1 MCCFCQPL
9 SAFPQYDK
17 VAIYLIEFKF
27 ETKLKIIIMDSV
39 NIKELNDRIQRESS
53 FVDILSM
60 EMNKVIVGQKQL
72 VENLLIGLLANGHI
86 LLEGVP
92 GLAKTLAINTLASAV
107 GGKFS
112 RIQFTPDLLP
122 ADVLGTM
129 IYSQKSEQFQIR
141 RGPVFA
147 NFVLADE
154 INRSPAKVQSALLE
168 AMQERQV
175 TIGDETF
182 RLPEPFLVMA
192 TQNPIEQ
199 EGTYPLPE
207 AQLDRF
213 MLKVVVSYP
222 KKEEEKLIL
231 RMNNSGEFPKA
242 SQVLQP
248 EDIIRARE
256 IVREV
261 YMDEKI
267 ERYIVDLVY
276 ATRTPAEYG
285 LADLSGLIAYGASP
299 RASISLAA
307 ASKAFAFIKR
317 RGYVIPED
325 VRAVCH
331 EVLRHRIGLTYEAE
345 AENVTTD
352 AIIDKIVNFVEVP

>member
-1 MCCFCQPL
+1 
-9 SAFPQYDK
+9 
-17 VAIYLIEFKF
+17 
-27 ETKLKIIIMDSV
+27 MDNI
-39 NIKELNDRIQRESS
+39 NIKELNDRIQQESS
-53 FVDILSM
+53 FVDILTM

-92 GLAKTLAINTLASAV
+92 GLAKTLAINTMASAIDA
-107 GGKFS
+107 KFS

-122 ADVLGTM
+122 ADVIGTL

-141 RGPVFA
+141 KGPVFA

-192 TQNPIEQ
+192 TQN
-199 EGTYPLPE
+199 
-207 AQLDRF
+207 

-222 KKEEEKLIL
+222 KKEEEKLIV
-231 RMNNSGEFPKA
+231 RMNNSGTFPKA
-242 SQVLQP
+242 SPVLKP
-248 EDIIRARE
+248 EDIIKARE
-256 IVREV
+256 VVRDV

-276 ATRTPAEYG
+276 ATRTPADYG
-285 LADLSGLIAYGASP
+285 LGKLSDLIAYGGSP
-299 RASISLAA
+299 RASISLSM
-307 ASKAFAFIKR
+307 ASKAYAFIKR

-325 VRAVCH
+325 VRAVCN

-345 AENVTTD
+345 AENVTPEN
-352 AIIDKIVNFVEVP
+352 IIAEIINAVEVP